1 MKAKNMQ
8 WNSLVRL
15 CVDDQIPLYSF
26 VTIAGIAEIISNA
39 DQKNFS
45 YGLKLLLQDRW
56 VMIKQKSMAKEI
68 VQKMNY

>member
-1 MKAKNMQ
+1 MQ
-8 WNSLVRL
+8 RNNLVRL

-26 VTIAGIAEIISNA
+26 VTTAGIAEIISNA

-45 YGLKLLLQDRW
+45 NGLKSLLQDRW